1 MRDTLAQELLRAWDA
16 GTLIDPLPSQRG
28 LDLPAAYALAERLI
42 GLREARGERRVGWKI
57 GFTNRTIWQR
67 YGVHAPIWAPV
78 WDTTL
83 IGIDAADATLSLAG
97 LSQPRIEPEVV
108 FGFRKAPAAD
118 LAPAALLDCIDW
130 VAHGF
135 EIVQTHCAEWR
146 FEHAADT
153 VADFALHG
161 RLLIGP
167 RSEVRDWPQIADHL
181 AALQLV
187 LACDDREVDRG
198 LGRHVL
204 DGPLHALA
212 AWLRAMAQDTPH
224 WRVQAGE
231 FVTTG
236 TLTDAWPLSPGQ
248 RWSTTLSEPRLA
260 GLTLHTG

>member
-1 MRDTLAQELLRAWDA
+1 MNDALAAELLRAWDT
-16 GTLIDPLPSQRG
+16 GTLIEPLPSQRG
-28 LDLPAAYALAERLI
+28 LDLPAAYGVAERLI

-83 IGIDAADATLSLAG
+83 IRMDDTAATASLTG

-118 LAPAALLDCIDW
+118 LDAHELLDCIEW

-135 EIVQTHCAEWR
+135 EIVHTHCAGWR
-146 FEHAADT
+146 FAHAADT

-161 RLLIGP
+161 RLVIGP
-167 RSEVRDWPQIADHL
+167 RVEVRGWPSIAGDL
-181 AALQLV
+181 AALQVV
-187 LACDDREVDRG
+187 LACDGHEVDRG
-198 LGRHVL
+198 AGHNVL
-204 DGPLHALA
+204 DGPLQALA
-212 AWLRAMAQDTPH
+212 AWLRAMAQHTPH

-236 TLTDAWPLSPGQ
+236 TITDAWPLSPGQ
-248 RWSTTLSEPRLA
+248 RWTTTLSEPRLP
-260 GLTLHTG
+260 GLTLHTD

>member
-1 MRDTLAQELLRAWDA
+1 MTDTLAQDLLGAWDA
-16 GTLIDPLPSQRG
+16 GTLIDPLPSRRG
-28 LDLPAAYALAERLI
+28 LDLSSAYDLAERLI
-42 GLREARGERRVGWKI
+42 RLREARGERRVGWKI

-83 IGIDAADATLSLAG
+83 IATDAADARVSLAG

-108 FGFRKAPAAD
+108 FGFRKAPAPD
-118 LAPAALLDCIDW
+118 LAADALLDCIEW

-161 RLLIGP
+161 RLVIGP
-167 RSEVRDWPQIADHL
+167 RVPVRDWPSIADDL

-187 LACDDREVDRG
+187 LNCDGREIDRG

-212 AWLRAMAQDTPH
+212 AWLRAMAQHTPH

-231 FVTTG
+231 CVTTG
-236 TLTDAWPLSPGQ
+236 TITDAWPLKVGQ
-248 RWSTTLSEPRLA
+248 RWSATLSEPRLA
-260 GLTLHTG
+260 GLTLHTN

>member
-1 MRDTLAQELLRAWDA
+1 MNDALAQELLRAWDA
-16 GTLIDPLPSQRG
+16 GTLIEPLPSRRG
-28 LDLPAAYALAERLI
+28 LDLNAAYGVADRLI

-83 IGIDAADATLSLAG
+83 VATDAADTTVSLAG

-108 FGFRKAPAAD
+108 FGFRRAPAPGLDA
-118 LAPAALLDCIDW
+118 AALFDCIDW

-135 EIVQTHCAEWR
+135 EIVHTHCAGWR
-146 FEHAADT
+146 FEQAADT

-161 RLLIGP
+161 RLVIGP
-167 RSEVRDWPQIADHL
+167 RVSVRDWPTMAADL
-181 AALQLV
+181 AALR
-187 LACDDREVDRG
+187 LALHCDGREVDAG
-198 LGRHVL
+198 VGRNVL

-212 AWLRAMAQDTPH
+212 AWLRAMARDTPR

-236 TLTDAWPLSPGQ
+236 TLTDAWPLRPGQ
-248 RWSTTLSEPRLA
+248 RWNTTLSETRLP
-260 GLTLHTG
+260 GLTLRTG